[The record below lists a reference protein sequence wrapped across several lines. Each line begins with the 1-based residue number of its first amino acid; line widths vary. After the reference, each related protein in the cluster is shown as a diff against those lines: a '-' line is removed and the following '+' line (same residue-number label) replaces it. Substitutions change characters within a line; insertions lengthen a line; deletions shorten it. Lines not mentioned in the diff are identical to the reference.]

1 MAERRPARGAAKS
14 ARRAPSKSAA
24 TAAVARAPKAV
35 AKVAA
40 KAAAKAVAKVAPKAV
55 TKSAAKRTSAAVTT
69 APASRATS
77 GRLAGKIAF
86 ITGAAGNIGTDI
98 VRLYL
103 AEGAKVAM
111 AGRDVAKLHATR
123 EALLAEAGAPHDH
136 ALVVPMDGG
145 DPAQV
150 HAAIAATVAAYGRID
165 VLVNNAGSS
174 GPKQRIE
181 DLPLDRAELDA
192 ARAAGS
198 IDNESVQDA
207 ARSLLGMAWYVTR
220 AAIPHLAPGASI
232 VNVTTIFSRTEYFG
246 RTAYVVPK
254 AAFNALSR
262 NLALELGARGIRVNT
277 VLPGP
282 IDSERIR
289 NVFAAMDK
297 LRHGTRGTTAREFID
312 RMSLARTR
320 SGKPEFGLPSIRD
333 VANAVLFLGTEESAA
348 FNGHDFEVTH
358 GMAAEV
364 ESKSSWMSRPALRT
378 VDGTGAKI
386 LIAAGEQLADAL
398 EIARIQARCGAE
410 VLLGLPTP
418 ELVKQATGIL
428 DPTPEDRRIQPV
440 LVDRTRPHT
449 VAAALA
455 PEAGSG
461 RLSGAI
467 ILPAAGPH
475 ALRGPLSLVTDA
487 EIAAFIEREIIG
499 MLALARELSRFWHR
513 YSGLDQGARVVFLS
527 NGDDGA
533 GNAVADVLRAAV
545 EELLRVWRQESA
557 ADMREGEPGVVQWG
571 NQMLRWSNSESENL
585 PFAARQVARLLF
597 THRRIEP
604 IDIYVPRSIREAT
617 GARRAAVPEIET
629 LHGLHKGKVAL
640 ITGGSSGIGGQIGRF
655 LAASGARVM
664 LVARGAE
671 SLTAMRDAIVAELED
686 SGYWGAR
693 RRVQTLAGVDVGDL
707 AAVEHAVKVTLD
719 TFGRV
724 DILINCAGVAGAE
737 EMVVDMSLDAWRYTL
752 DANLV
757 SNYALMQRVI
767 PLMKAQGSGYILNVS
782 SYFGGEK
789 YVATPYPNRSDYA
802 VSKAGQRALAES
814 LARFVGPE
822 IQINAIAPGPVEGER
837 LKGKGGKAGLFERRG
852 RLILDNRRLN
862 AAYAAVVR
870 GLRAGEPVDTLLDWI
885 AINSVARIL
894 DGDAPA
900 PLARLAKTV
909 RAEKEEGATWSEFL
923 VNASIARK
931 LVARLARAGYLVGD
945 EGVAAGE
952 DCVAKLVVPPEPFL
966 PPAQVRSEATK
977 IRDGVLSLLH
987 LRRMPTETE
996 VALATV
1002 YFLADRAISGETFQ
1016 PSGGL
1021 NLERSITERELFGSV
1036 KRERLELMRGRTVWL
1051 VGEHLVQHL
1060 ARAASVFVTQGQAGK
1075 VVLITRTKAA
1085 AAAVIEHLSPS
1096 EAAVVRVVAC
1106 NGDVEAGM
1114 DAALR
1119 DSGRPATIVC
1129 TPFAPLPD
1137 QVHDASGR
1145 WMDTAA
1151 FRAMVEEQ
1159 LTHHFRVARKAALY
1173 DDANLMLVSPDV
1185 PAGSSA
1191 EPFALANFFKT
1202 SLHAF
1207 TGTLAVE
1214 CERLVH
1220 DAVINQINLTRRARS
1235 EEPRD
1240 AAETAEELERFGRAV
1255 LLAGAPLARLEDSRY
1270 RSRIY
1275 RGMAITV

>member
-1 MAERRPARGAAKS
+1 MAERRPARAAKPAKRNS
-14 ARRAPSKSAA
+14 AKAASKAK
-24 TAAVARAPKAV
+24 P
-35 AKVAA
+35 KVAA
-40 KAAAKAVAKVAPKAV
+40 KPVAKAAP
-55 TKSAAKRTSAAVTT
+55 TRAAQ
-69 APASRATS
+69 PASKSSSGGAAPLRGIGPPSA
-77 GRLAGKIAF
+77 GRLAGKVAF
-86 ITGAAGNIGTDI
+86 VTGAAGNIGTDI

-111 AGRDVAKLHATR
+111 AGRDVAKLESAR
-123 EALLAEAGAPHDH
+123 AALLAEAGAPADH
-136 ALVVPMDGG
+136 ALAVPMDGG

-150 HAAIAATVAAYGRID
+150 HAAIAATIAAYGRID

-174 GPKQRIE
+174 GPKQRLE
-181 DLPLDRAELDA
+181 DLPLDRADLES

-198 IDNESVQDA
+198 TDTESVLDA
-207 ARSLLGMAWYVTR
+207 ARSLLGMAWYVIR
-220 AAIPHLAPGASI
+220 AALPHLAPGASI

-246 RTAYVVPK
+246 RAAYVVPK

-312 RMSLARTR
+312 RMSLARAR
-320 SGKPEFGLPSIRD
+320 GGVPEFGLPSIRD
-333 VANAVLFLGTEESAA
+333 VANAVLFLGSEEAAA

-358 GMAAEV
+358 GMAAEA
-364 ESKSSWMSRPALRT
+364 ESKSTWMSRPELRT

-410 VLLGLPTP
+410 VLLGLPTA
-418 ELVKQATGIL
+418 ELVKQAAGIL

-440 LVDRTRPHT
+440 LFDRTRPAT

-455 PEAGSG
+455 PEAGNG
-461 RLSGAI
+461 RLTGAI

-475 ALRGPLSLVTDA
+475 ALRGPLSQVTDA
-487 EIAAFIEREIIG
+487 EIAAFIEREVIG
-499 MLALARELSRFWHR
+499 ALALARELSRFWHR
-513 YSGLDQGARVVFLS
+513 LSGLEQGARVVFLS

-571 NQMLRWSNSESENL
+571 NQMLRWTNGESENL
-585 PFAARQVARLLF
+585 PFAARQLARLLF

-604 IDIYVPRSIREAT
+604 IDLYLPRSIREAT

-640 ITGGSSGIGGQIGRF
+640 ITGGSSGIGGQVARF
-655 LAASGARVM
+655 LAAAGARVM

-671 SLTAMRDAIVAELED
+671 SLTATRDGIVSELED

-724 DILINCAGVAGAE
+724 DVLINCAGVAGAE
-737 EMVVDMSLDAWRYTL
+737 EMVVDLPLDAWRYTL

-822 IQINAIAPGPVEGER
+822 IQVNAIAPGPVEGER

-852 RLILDNRRLN
+852 RLILENRRLN
-862 AAYAAVVR
+862 AVYAAVVR
-870 GLRAGEPVDTLLDWI
+870 GLRAGEPVDTLLEWI
-885 AINSVARIL
+885 AVNEVARIRG
-894 DGDAPA
+894 GDAPA
-900 PLARLAKTV
+900 PLARLATTV
-909 RAEKEEGATWSEFL
+909 AAEAEAGANWDRYM

-931 LVARLARAGYLVGD
+931 LVGRLSRAGYLVGD
-945 EGVAAGE
+945 EGLAAGE
-952 DCVAKLVVPPEPFL
+952 DCIARLAPPPEPFL
-966 PPAQVRSEATK
+966 PPAQVRAEAAK

-1036 KRERLELMRGRTVWL
+1036 KRERLDLMRGRTAWVI
-1051 VGEHLVQHL
+1051 GEHLVQHL
-1060 ARAASVFVTQGQAGK
+1060 ARAVSVFATQGQAGK
-1075 VVLITRTKAA
+1075 VVLVTRSKAA

-1096 EAAVVRVVAC
+1096 EAAVVRVIAC
-1106 NGDVEAGM
+1106 GGDVESGM

-1119 DSGRPATIVC
+1119 DGGRPASIVC
-1129 TPFAPLPD
+1129 TPFATLPD
-1137 QVHDASGR
+1137 ELYDAEGR
-1145 WMDTAA
+1145 WLDTAA
-1151 FRAMVEEQ
+1151 FRAVVEEQ

-1173 DDANLMLVSPDV
+1173 DDVSLMLVSPDV
-1185 PAGSSA
+1185 PPAASA
-1191 EPFALANFFKT
+1191 APFALANFVKT
-1202 SLHAF
+1202 TLHAF

-1235 EEPRD
+1235 EEPRN

>member
-1240 AAETAEELERFGRAV
+1240 TAETAEELERFGRAV

>member
-262 NLALELGARGIRVNT
+262 NLARELGARGIRVNT

>member
-1 MAERRPARGAAKS
+1 
-14 ARRAPSKSAA
+14 
-24 TAAVARAPKAV
+24 
-35 AKVAA
+35 
-40 KAAAKAVAKVAPKAV
+40 VAKVAPKAV

>member
-1 MAERRPARGAAKS
+1 
-14 ARRAPSKSAA
+14 
-24 TAAVARAPKAV
+24 
-35 AKVAA
+35 
-40 KAAAKAVAKVAPKAV
+40 VAKVAPKAV

-262 NLALELGARGIRVNT
+262 NLARELGARGIRVNT

-475 ALRGPLSLVTDA
+475 GLRGPLSLVTDA

-629 LHGLHKGKVAL
+629 LHGLH
-640 ITGGSSGIGGQIGRF
+640 R
-655 LAASGARVM
+655 
-664 LVARGAE
+664 
-671 SLTAMRDAIVAELED
+671 
-686 SGYWGAR
+686 
-693 RRVQTLAGVDVGDL
+693 
-707 AAVEHAVKVTLD
+707 
-719 TFGRV
+719 
-724 DILINCAGVAGAE
+724 
-737 EMVVDMSLDAWRYTL
+737 
-752 DANLV
+752 
-757 SNYALMQRVI
+757 
-767 PLMKAQGSGYILNVS
+767 
-782 SYFGGEK
+782 EK
-789 YVATPYPNRSDYA
+789 
-802 VSKAGQRALAES
+802 
-814 LARFVGPE
+814 
-822 IQINAIAPGPVEGER
+822 
-837 LKGKGGKAGLFERRG
+837 
-852 RLILDNRRLN
+852 
-862 AAYAAVVR
+862 
-870 GLRAGEPVDTLLDWI
+870 
-885 AINSVARIL
+885 
-894 DGDAPA
+894 
-900 PLARLAKTV
+900 
-909 RAEKEEGATWSEFL
+909 
-923 VNASIARK
+923 
-931 LVARLARAGYLVGD
+931 
-945 EGVAAGE
+945 
-952 DCVAKLVVPPEPFL
+952 
-966 PPAQVRSEATK
+966 
-977 IRDGVLSLLH
+977 
-987 LRRMPTETE
+987 
-996 VALATV
+996 
-1002 YFLADRAISGETFQ
+1002 
-1016 PSGGL
+1016 
-1021 NLERSITERELFGSV
+1021 
-1036 KRERLELMRGRTVWL
+1036 
-1051 VGEHLVQHL
+1051 
-1060 ARAASVFVTQGQAGK
+1060 
-1075 VVLITRTKAA
+1075 
-1085 AAAVIEHLSPS
+1085 
-1096 EAAVVRVVAC
+1096 
-1106 NGDVEAGM
+1106 
-1114 DAALR
+1114 
-1119 DSGRPATIVC
+1119 
-1129 TPFAPLPD
+1129 
-1137 QVHDASGR
+1137 
-1145 WMDTAA
+1145 
-1151 FRAMVEEQ
+1151 
-1159 LTHHFRVARKAALY
+1159 
-1173 DDANLMLVSPDV
+1173 
-1185 PAGSSA
+1185 
-1191 EPFALANFFKT
+1191 
-1202 SLHAF
+1202 
-1207 TGTLAVE
+1207 
-1214 CERLVH
+1214 
-1220 DAVINQINLTRRARS
+1220 
-1235 EEPRD
+1235 
-1240 AAETAEELERFGRAV
+1240 
-1255 LLAGAPLARLEDSRY
+1255 SR
-1270 RSRIY
+1270 
-1275 RGMAITV
+1275 

>member
-1 MAERRPARGAAKS
+1 MAERRKGRTAAKAS
-14 ARRAPSKSAA
+14 ARPVAKAAKQAAPKSAGK
-24 TAAVARAPKAV
+24 P
-35 AKVAA
+35 AA
-40 KAAAKAVAKVAPKAV
+40 KAAARP
-55 TKSAAKRTSAAVTT
+55 AAK
-69 APASRATS
+69 APAPAARPAAPA
-77 GRLAGKIAF
+77 GRLAGKVAF
-86 ITGAAGNIGTDI
+86 ITGASGNIGTDI

-103 AEGAKVAM
+103 AEGARVAM
-111 AGRDVAKLHATR
+111 AGRDVAKLESAR
-123 EALLAEAGAPHDH
+123 AALLAEAGAPADH
-136 ALVVPMDGG
+136 ALAVPMDGG

-150 HAAIAATVAAYGRID
+150 HAAIAATIAAYGRID

-174 GPKQRIE
+174 GPKQRLE
-181 DLPLDRAELDA
+181 DLPLDRADLES

-198 IDNESVQDA
+198 TDTESVLDA
-207 ARSLLGMAWYVTR
+207 ARSLLGMAWYVIR
-220 AAIPHLAPGASI
+220 AALPHLAPGASI

-246 RTAYVVPK
+246 RAAYVVPK

-312 RMSLARTR
+312 RMSLARAR
-320 SGKPEFGLPSIRD
+320 GGVPEFGLPSIRD
-333 VANAVLFLGTEESAA
+333 VANAVLFLGSEEAAA

-358 GMAAEV
+358 GMAAEA
-364 ESKSSWMSRPALRT
+364 ESKSTWMSRPELRT

-410 VLLGLPTP
+410 VLLGLPTA
-418 ELVKQATGIL
+418 ELVKQAGGIL
-428 DPTPEDRRIQPV
+428 DTTPEDRRILPV
-440 LVDRTRPHT
+440 LVDRTRPAT

-455 PEAGSG
+455 AEAGSG

-467 ILPAAGPH
+467 ILPTAGPH
-475 ALRGPLSLVTDA
+475 ALRGPLSQVTDA
-487 EIAAFIEREIIG
+487 EIAAFIEREIVG
-499 MLALARELSRFWHR
+499 ALAWARELSRFWHHV
-513 YSGLDQGARVVFLS
+513 SGLEQGARVVFLS

-571 NQMLRWSNSESENL
+571 NQLLRWSNSESENL
-585 PFAARQVARLLF
+585 PFAGRQVARLLF

-604 IDIYVPRSIREAT
+604 IDLYLPRSIREAT

-640 ITGGSSGIGGQIGRF
+640 ITGGSSGIGGQVARF
-655 LAASGARVM
+655 LAAAGARVM

-671 SLTAMRDAIVAELED
+671 SLTATRDGIVAELED

-724 DILINCAGVAGAE
+724 DVLINCAGVAGAE
-737 EMVVDMSLDAWRYTL
+737 EMVVDLPLDAWRYTL

-852 RLILDNRRLN
+852 RLILENRRLN
-862 AAYAAVVR
+862 AVYAAVVR
-870 GLRAGEPVDTLLDWI
+870 GLRAGEPVDTLLEWI
-885 AINSVARIL
+885 AVNDVARIL
-894 DGDAPA
+894 EGDAPA
-900 PLARLAKTV
+900 PLARLATTV
-909 RAEKEEGATWSEFL
+909 AAETEAGAGATWDRYM

-931 LVARLARAGYLVGD
+931 LVGRLSCAGYLVGD
-945 EGVAAGE
+945 EGLAAGE
-952 DCVAKLVVPPEPFL
+952 DCIVRLATPPEPFL
-966 PPAQVRSEATK
+966 PPGQVRTEAAK

-1036 KRERLELMRGRTVWL
+1036 KRERLDLMRGRTAWVI
-1051 VGEHLVQHL
+1051 GEHLVQHL
-1060 ARAASVFVTQGQAGK
+1060 ARAVSVFATQGQAGK
-1075 VVLITRTKAA
+1075 VVLVTRSKAS

-1096 EAAVVRVVAC
+1096 EAAVVRVIAC
-1106 NGDVEAGM
+1106 GGDVESGM

-1119 DSGRPATIVC
+1119 DGGRPASIVC

-1137 QVHDASGR
+1137 ELYDAEGR
-1145 WMDTAA
+1145 WLDTAA
-1151 FRAMVEEQ
+1151 FRAVVEEQ

-1173 DDANLMLVSPDV
+1173 DDVSLMLVSPDV
-1185 PAGSSA
+1185 PPAASA
-1191 EPFALANFFKT
+1191 APFALANFVKT
-1202 SLHAF
+1202 TLHAF

-1235 EEPRD
+1235 EEPRN